1 MSTIKEEIIK
11 LESALLT
18 QKNNLAFAER
28 TNNSVRKSK
37 NNLLI
42 KETEAKI
49 RALEIG
55 SPIEINAELR
65 ETINKQEAEI
75 KQFKEDIENTKQKR
89 KQIDEQINK
98 LVHPEI
104 EQPKEVKAEP
114 KPKIEPEKEPEEV
127 KMLECVNCGKMVKG
141 KRGMQT
147 HLNQWCKG
155 EVVNH

>member
-11 LESALLT
+11 LESALQT
-18 QKNNLAFAER
+18 FKNNRAFAER
-28 TNNSVRKSK
+28 TNSSVRESK
-37 NNLLI
+37 YNLLI
-42 KETEAKI
+42 KETEARIK
-49 RALEIG
+49 ALEIG
-55 SPIEINAELR
+55 NPIEINNELR
-65 ETINKQEAEI
+65 GVINKQEAEI
-75 KQFKEDIENTKQKR
+75 KQFKEDIENTNQKR

-98 LVHPEI
+98 LFKAEI

-141 KRGMQT
+141 ERGMKT

-155 EVVNH
+155 EVINH